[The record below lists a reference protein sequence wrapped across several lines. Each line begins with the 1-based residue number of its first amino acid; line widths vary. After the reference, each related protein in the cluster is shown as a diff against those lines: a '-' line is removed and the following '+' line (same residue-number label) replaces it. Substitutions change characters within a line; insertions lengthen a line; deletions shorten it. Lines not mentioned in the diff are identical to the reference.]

1 MISCICRH
9 IYLCLNIYY
18 LLDSVDERN
27 HVVVTRGILWRHIKL
42 QNWIRKSHTISCV
55 WALKHYNTEV
65 SNVPAPDDT
74 WEVVITPLWN
84 VFPTGN
90 WKPLEQLR
98 CAALGSVTCWASP
111 DIKLNYRLW
120 LSDLFV
126 RCIHIPNYPPPTPLS
141 PFFPLLRSIIPWTL
155 SLSFVP
161 TFSVSPQATP
171 LIESSSS
178 RRVRITR
185 RGTNSGLTADHRL
198 DSQEQAALTVKL
210 N

>member
-27 HVVVTRGILWRHIKL
+27 HVVVTWGILWRHIKL

-90 WKPLEQLR
+90 WKHLEQLR
-98 CAALGSVTCWASP
+98 WAALGSVTCWARHQ
-111 DIKLNYRLW
+111 IKLQTMAFWSFCKMHSYSE
-120 LSDLFV
+120 LS
-126 RCIHIPNYPPPTPLS
+126 PPTPLS

>member
-27 HVVVTRGILWRHIKL
+27 HVVVTWGILWRHIKL
-42 QNWIRKSHTISCV
+42 QNWIRKSHTISCL

-98 CAALGSVTCWASP
+98 WAALGSVTCWARHQ
-111 DIKLNYRLW
+111 IKLQTMAFWSFCKMHSYSELSPPLLSPASSLSLGRSYPGHFLFLLFPHFQCHHRRLLW
-120 LSDLFV
+120 LKAALQDECES
-126 RCIHIPNYPPPTPLS
+126 RGEGPTVA
-141 PFFPLLRSIIPWTL
+141 LLRTTVL
-155 SLSFVP
+155 
-161 TFSVSPQATP
+161 
-171 LIESSSS
+171 
-178 RRVRITR
+178 TR
-185 RGTNSGLTADHRL
+185 RNRL
-198 DSQEQAALTVKL
+198 H
-210 N
+210 

>member
-27 HVVVTRGILWRHIKL
+27 HVVVTWGILWRHIKL

-98 CAALGSVTCWASP
+98 WAALGSVTCWARHQ
-111 DIKLNYRLW
+111 IKLQTMAFWSFCKMHSYSELFPPLLSPPSSLSLGRSYPGHFLFLLFPHFQCHHRRLLW
-120 LSDLFV
+120 LKAALQGECESQGEG
-126 RCIHIPNYPPPTPLS
+126 PTVA
-141 PFFPLLRSIIPWTL
+141 LLRTTVL
-155 SLSFVP
+155 
-161 TFSVSPQATP
+161 
-171 LIESSSS
+171 
-178 RRVRITR
+178 TR
-185 RGTNSGLTADHRL
+185 RNRL
-198 DSQEQAALTVKL
+198 H
-210 N
+210 